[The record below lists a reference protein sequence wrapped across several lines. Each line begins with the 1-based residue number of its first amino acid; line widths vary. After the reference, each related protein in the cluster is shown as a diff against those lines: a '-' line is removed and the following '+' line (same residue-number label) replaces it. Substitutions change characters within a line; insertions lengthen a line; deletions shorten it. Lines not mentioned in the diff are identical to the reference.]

1 MPETQTRTPAVAAKT
16 PAPRRVVIVDDEA
29 IIRIDLREV
38 LTSLGFE
45 VVGEAADAPTAVD
58 LARRLRPDLVVMDI
72 RMTAEMDG
80 ISAAEILAGERI
92 APVVLLTAYSQADLI
107 QRAKEAGVAG
117 YVVKPFSESDLLP
130 AIEIAM
136 SRYQE
141 LRSLEDEVVSL
152 KDLIETRKKIERAK
166 GILMDSYHLKEAEAF
181 KRIQRT
187 SMNQRKSMK
196 EVAEAIILF
205 HEAGKA

>member
-1 MPETQTRTPAVAAKT
+1 MPETQTRAPVAPAKE
-16 PAPRRVVIVDDEA
+16 PARRRVIIVDDEA
-29 IIRIDLREV
+29 IIRMDLKAT

-45 VVGEAADAPTAVD
+45 VVGDAADAPTAVD
-58 LARRLRPDLVVMDI
+58 LARRLRPDLVLMDI
-72 RMTAEMDG
+72 RMTPEMDG

-92 APVVLLTAYSQADLI
+92 APVVLLTAFSQPDEI
-107 QRAKEAGVAG
+107 RRAKEAGVAG
-117 YVVKPFSESDLLP
+117 YVVKPFKESDLLP

-152 KDLIETRKKIERAK
+152 KDLLETRKLIERAK